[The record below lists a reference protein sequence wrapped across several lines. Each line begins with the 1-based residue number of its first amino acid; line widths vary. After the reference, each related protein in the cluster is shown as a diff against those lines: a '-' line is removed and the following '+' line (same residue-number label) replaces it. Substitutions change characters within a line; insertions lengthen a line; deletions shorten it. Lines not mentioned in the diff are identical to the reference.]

1 MTHVSS
7 GVRDTATATAHAKA
21 ILVGEHSV
29 VHGAPA
35 IATPLDALTITAT
48 ASLARDGATT
58 LTTDDY
64 TGALDEAPLGLAP
77 TVAAVRLAM
86 GHVHAAPLDVEVRNE
101 VPLSAGLGS
110 SAATAA
116 AIVRAI
122 ARCADV
128 DLDEATLQSL
138 VHQAEQVAHGRPSGL
153 DARTV
158 VAAGPIWFQSGA
170 SRPLPVGA
178 PVTIVVADSG
188 SRGSTREMV
197 AHVAEL
203 RRTDP
208 DHLDAAIATLTQVVH
223 DFAAGLAAGDVAA
236 LGTAMT
242 TAHAELRGMG
252 VSTPHL
258 DALVEAA
265 MAAGSAGAKLT
276 GGGGGGCVLALARTA
291 HEAPAIA
298 AALRAAGARATWT
311 ATVEAT

>member
-1 MTHVSS
+1 MTSISS
-7 GVRDTATATAHAKA
+7 GTRDTATATAHAKA

-48 ASLARDGATT
+48 AARAAGPVTT

-64 TGALDEAPLGLAP
+64 MGSLDDAPEGLAP

-86 GHVHAAPLDVEVRNE
+86 DHVHAAPLDVEVRNE

-128 DLDEATLQSL
+128 DLDDATLHAL
-138 VHQAEQVAHGRPSGL
+138 VHQAEQVAHGTPSGL

-158 VAAGPIWFQSGA
+158 VAPGPIWFQAGA
-170 SRPLPVGA
+170 ARTLPVGA
-178 PVTIVVADSG
+178 AITIVVADSG

-197 AHVAEL
+197 AHVQSL
-203 RRTDP
+203 RRTEP
-208 DHLDAAIATLTQVVH
+208 DHVADAIATLTQVVH
-223 DFAAGLAAGDVAA
+223 DFAAALEVGDVDV
-236 LGTAMT
+236 LGRAMS
-242 TAHAELRGMG
+242 TAHAQLRGLG
-252 VSTPHL
+252 VSTSQL
-258 DALVEAA
+258 DALVDAA
-265 MAAGSAGAKLT
+265 TTAGAAGAKLT
-276 GGGGGGCVLALARTA
+276 GGGGGGCVLALAREA
-291 HEAPAIA
+291 ADAPAIA
-298 AALRAAGARATWT
+298 AALLAAGARATWT

>member
-1 MTHVSS
+1 MTSVSS

-48 ASLARDGATT
+48 AARSRGAHST

-64 TGALDEAPLGLAP
+64 TGTLDDAPEGLAP

-86 GHVHAAPLDVEVRNE
+86 EHVHAAPLDVEVRNE

-122 ARCADV
+122 AGCAEV
-128 DLDEATLQSL
+128 ELDEPTLHAL
-138 VHQAEQVAHGRPSGL
+138 VHQAEQVAHGTPSGL

-158 VAAGPIWFQSGA
+158 VAPGPIWFQSGA

-178 PVTIVVADSG
+178 PVTLVVADSG

-197 AHVAEL
+197 AHVQHL
-203 RRTDP
+203 RRTE
-208 DHLDAAIATLTQVVH
+208 HEHVEQAIATLTQVVH
-223 DFAAGLAAGDVAA
+223 DFADGLERGDVDA
-236 LGTAMT
+236 LGTAMS
-242 TAHAELRGMG
+242 TAHAQLRGLG

-258 DALVEAA
+258 DTLVEAA

-291 HEAPAIA
+291 DDAPAIA

-311 ATVEAT
+311 ATVETT